1 MVRIWISI
9 ILKTGKQII
18 IQVTVETMKKKNEIT
33 IGITILSIG
42 IIALFLDNPL
52 TATLCVP
59 IGASLII
66 FSKIMWFFLKN

>member
-1 MVRIWISI
+1 
-9 ILKTGKQII
+9 
-18 IQVTVETMKKKNEIT
+18 MKKKNEIT

-66 FSKIMWFFLKN
+66 FSKIM